1 MGDGLNIRMTEPEV
15 NSIIRYG
22 DFMKRV
28 RKIREHNEALQRKAA
43 LDAGTMPSLPEQQT
57 T

>member
-1 MGDGLNIRMTEPEV
+1 MGDGLSIRITDPEV
-15 NSIIRYG
+15 TPIIRYG

-28 RKIREHNEALQRKAA
+28 RKVREHNEVLQRKAA